1 MKENSFRLAIVI
13 VSYNSGH
20 VLRFSLPVLQNLPK
34 DVKIIVVDNASR
46 DDSVAVAEKYG
57 AEVIQLPR
65 NVGFGRACNVGW
77 KSVVSEY
84 VLFLNPDVLIDKA
97 VIEESLLFMDSNEDI
112 GLMGIRLVDGKGNY
126 LKESQR
132 KIPDVASA
140 FKKLFLPWTSKHS
153 GYYYEDEQLRDVEA
167 LAGAFMLAR
176 RQALEEVN
184 GFDEDYFMYG
194 EDIDL
199 SLRVK
204 QKGWRVVYNPHI
216 EAIHFKGASTE
227 RLNWKPIFWFHQA
240 MYLFVK
246 KHKNYDFVTRLLV
259 FVGIWLR
266 AISVFM
272 IRQVKRLIFPII
284 DFFIVLLVFWIVQ
297 FVWGFYVKGFE
308 YPSTFRFVILPV
320 FSALVVLSMYVGGG
334 YREPVQWGRVFR
346 ASLLAQ
352 ISVLLLYALLPEEWR
367 FSRAVI
373 LIGSALGIISILFF
387 RLFSVNIRLLRQN
400 PISSGFYYVFKG
412 TGHDVLAH
420 LFSLHSVK
428 ASPSCNASS
437 EYAYPVLIQS
447 VPQPMSRLLGN
458 IKSGTFITTMFLN
471 PEEKIL
477 ISGEQ
482 VHSTN
487 RWIALFHPLPLNQW
501 HRRVLKRL
509 ADLLWGTLF
518 FVVPKGRVS
527 RRLAW
532 KLVVGKRTLT
542 GYKVRSVWLPTL
554 PEPIVDVGVQC
565 DDPFE
570 QACYFCHIWDLA
582 FDLQVV
588 GRVLK
593 LDRQVG
599 K

>member
-1 MKENSFRLAIVI
+1 MKENKYRLAIVI
-13 VSYNSGH
+13 VAYNSGH
-20 VLRFSLPVLQNLPK
+20 VLRFSLPMLQNLPN

-46 DDSVAVAEKYG
+46 DDSVAVAKKYG

-77 KSVVSEY
+77 KSVPSEY

-97 VIEESLLFMDSNEDI
+97 VIEESLRFMDSNEGI

-132 KIPDVASA
+132 KVPDVATA

-153 GYYYEDEQLRDVEA
+153 GYYYEDEELRDVEA

-199 SLRVK
+199 SQRIK
-204 QKGWRVVYNPHI
+204 QKGWRVVYNPNI

-246 KHKNYDFVTRLLV
+246 KHKNYGFLTRLLV
-259 FVGIWLR
+259 FTGIWLR
-266 AISVFM
+266 AISIFL
-272 IRQVKRLIFPII
+272 IRQIKRLIFPII
-284 DFFIVLLVFWIVQ
+284 DFSIVLVVFWFVQ
-297 FVWGFYVKGFE
+297 FVWGYYVKGFE
-308 YPSTFRFVILPV
+308 YPSTFKFIVLPI
-320 FSALVVLSMYVGGG
+320 FSALVVLSMYIGGG

-373 LIGSALGIISILFF
+373 LIGSALGIMSILLFK
-387 RLFSVNIRLLRQN
+387 LFSVNMRWLKQN
-400 PISSGFYYVFKG
+400 PISSGFYYIFKG
-412 TGHDVLAH
+412 TEGNELSH

-428 ASPSCNASS
+428 ASPSCKTKSK
-437 EYAYPVLIQS
+437 YVYPVLIQA
-447 VPQPMSRLLGN
+447 VPQQVSELLRN
-458 IKSGTFITTMFLN
+458 IRAEPFVTTMFFN
-471 PEEKIL
+471 TEEKIL

-482 VHSTN
+482 VYSTN
-487 RWIALFHPLPLNQW
+487 RWIALFYPLPLRQW
-501 HRRVLKRL
+501 YRRILKRL
-509 ADLLWGTLF
+509 ADFLWGVFFLF
-518 FVVPKGRVS
+518 FPRGHVS
-527 RRLAW
+527 RKMAWRL
-532 KLVVGKRTLT
+532 VIGRQTLT
-542 GYKVRSVWLPTL
+542 GYTVKSVWLPAL
-554 PEPIVDVGVQC
+554 PEPIVDVAKEC
-565 DDPFE
+565 KDSFE
-570 QACYFCHIWDLA
+570 QACYFCHVWDFS

-588 GRVLK
+588 SNIIK
-593 LDRQVG
+593 SS
-599 K
+599 